1 MKLATIR
8 FNGNVLAGIVKDN
21 SFYSFQSVNKEL
33 PGDMLSFIDGYEQLR
48 SLVDAADLAAMT
60 PTCSTADAAFLAP
73 LPNPRSMRDFMGFE
87 EHVKNCGRRF
97 HLDTYKMLES
107 WYTMP
112 AFYYSNNLGIIGSD
126 ETLDM
131 HPHAKMFDFEFEI
144 GFVIGRGGRNIPADQ
159 AMDHI
164 FGYTVLNDW
173 SARDIQMK
181 EMNVGIGIPKAKDYA
196 TSIGPVIV
204 TADEMEQY
212 LCPDD
217 PTRFDLTTRL
227 TRNGQLMRE
236 NNTRVIY
243 HTFAKMIEW
252 ASRDCTIYPGELF
265 GSGTIGGGALLEYT
279 DEVPWLHAG
288 DLIEME
294 VQGIGTLKN
303 KIV

>member
-1 MKLATIR
+1 
-8 FNGNVLAGIVKDN
+8 
-21 SFYSFQSVNKEL
+21 
-33 PGDMLSFIDGYEQLR
+33 
-48 SLVDAADLAAMT
+48 
-60 PTCSTADAAFLAP
+60 
-73 LPNPRSMRDFMGFE
+73 MGFE
-87 EHVKNCGRRF
+87 EHVKDFGRRF
-97 HLDTYKMLES
+97 KLDTSKMLES

-126 ETLDM
+126 EPLDM
-131 HPHAKMFDFEFEI
+131 HPNAKMFDFEFEI
-144 GFVIGRGGRNIPADQ
+144 GFVIGKGGRNIPADR

-181 EMNVGIGIPKAKDYA
+181 EMSVGIGIPKAKDYA

-212 LCPDD
+212 LCKDD

-227 TRNGQLMRE
+227 TRNGELLRE

-252 ASRDCTIYPGELF
+252 ASRDCSIYQA
-265 GSGTIGGGALLEYT
+265 SSSAQ
-279 DEVPWLHAG
+279 VPSAAA
-288 DLIEME
+288 
-294 VQGIGTLKN
+294 
-303 KIV
+303 